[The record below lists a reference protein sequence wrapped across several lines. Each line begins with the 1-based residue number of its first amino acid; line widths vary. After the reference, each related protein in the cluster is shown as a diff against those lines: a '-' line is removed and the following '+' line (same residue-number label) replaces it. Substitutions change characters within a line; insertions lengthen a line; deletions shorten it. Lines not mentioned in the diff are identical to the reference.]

1 MVNEEELSL
10 ILPDRDFALDLLRK
24 LKVPY
29 SVRRHSI
36 RVAKEAKKIARQIK
50 KTKIDFNLIEIGAL
64 LHDVGRSKT
73 HGFNHAYLG
82 GKILRERGF
91 PEELAR
97 ICERHILGGLDEEDA
112 QSVGLPSHK
121 KYMPLT
127 LEEKIICLADKRLS
141 GSHVVSL
148 KKRFDIWFKKYGKTK
163 ILVKAQKRV
172 EEIQKEIVNLM

>member
-1 MVNEEELSL
+1 MANEEEFSL
-10 ILPDRDFALDLLRK
+10 ILPDREFALEFLRK

-36 RVAKEAKKIARQIK
+36 KVAKEALKIARMIK
-50 KTKIDFNLIEIGAL
+50 KVKVDLNLIEIGAI

-73 HGFNHAYLG
+73 HGFNHAPLG

-91 PEELAR
+91 PEKLAR

-112 QSVGLPSHK
+112 QSVGLPPK
-121 KYMPLT
+121 KYIPLT

-148 KKRFDIWFKKYGKTK
+148 RKRFEIWYKKYGRTK
-163 ILVKAQKRV
+163 ILLKAQKRV
-172 EEIQKEIVNLM
+172 EEIQREIESLI